1 MGLQHIHCTQSLREE
16 IFKILTEV
24 VAPSK
29 QEGDNAKTVSL
40 DKGRPGMDQWAIPVL
55 GTLRLALNAD
65 YDRILELANQHKTL
79 RDMLGH
85 SGFDSDFNYRLQ
97 TSIIHFCS
105 RKQLHYNS
113 GLPNA

>member
-1 MGLQHIHCTQSLREE
+1 
-16 IFKILTEV
+16 
-24 VAPSK
+24 
-29 QEGDNAKTVSL
+29 
-40 DKGRPGMDQWAIPVL
+40 MDQWAIPVL

-65 YDRILELANQHKTL
+65 YDRILELANQHKIL